1 MKWLRYFVLLLPLI
15 FSVSFSFS
23 ADECTERKDVS
34 CAAAGLHGL
43 HCVRCYTYENEGC
56 FKTPRE
62 ACEAHG
68 YDAVYSHVNLCA
80 YRGDN
85 NKVVSFGGHYSE
97 KYKVFGTPDPY
108 SCPDNDD
115 DDPCGNGKDPATCD
129 LNDDDDPCKINPAA
143 CVFDDDDPCGN
154 GKDPETCD
162 MEDPQPDDPE
172 PPKYDDDYKPDD
184 PPCQIM
190 VNGKC
195 YNANTGNPYDPDNP
209 ADPNNPSNPNSGN
222 KNRICSNGYCK
233 CFKKNE
239 NGILKEV
246 SCNDSNFYDASCSDP
261 YDPETCSDNWQEDM
275 FPEMEDMPDYN
286 PNSQYD
292 DATYNFDDLDTST
305 KLPDAKDIK
314 DKTQEVDLSS
324 WGVNDYF
331 NSSGQCPAPNTVSL
345 GMFGSFEVSYEYFC
359 SIARILR
366 TVVIAFAWLTGLLII
381 AKINK

>member
-15 FSVSFSFS
+15 FSISFSYANQCHYKKGCDRSSLS
-23 ADECTERKDVS
+23 ANQKCVPCIQYEGSGCYETRK
-34 CAAAGLHGL
+34 L
-43 HCVRCYTYENEGC
+43 
-56 FKTPRE
+56 
-62 ACEAHG
+62 ACEANG
-68 YDAVYSHVNLCA
+68 YSHFTSYMQSVRCVRSVPA
-80 YRGDN
+80 PVGYIH
-85 NKVVSFGGHYSE
+85 STISEYGG
-97 KYKVFGTPDPY
+97 VLTIIDGTIDKDIDLS
-108 SCPDNDD
+108 SCDDFVDDD

-129 LNDDDDPCKINPAA
+129 MDEPNPDPEPPYNL
-143 CVFDDDDPCGN
+143 DDPCGN
-154 GKDPETCD
+154 GKDPATCD
-162 MEDPQPDDPE
+162 DSTANDPPLTPDPHY
-172 PPKYDDDYKPDD
+172 YDDDYKPDN

-195 YNANTGNPYDPDNP
+195 VYD
-209 ADPNNPSNPNSGN
+209 DPNR
-222 KNRICSNGYCK
+222 KDKICSNGKCK
-233 CFKKNE
+233 CFKKDE

-246 SCNDSNFYDASCSDP
+246 SCNDSNFYDFYDASCSDP

-292 DATYNFDDLDTST
+292 DAAYNFDGLDTST
-305 KLPDAKDIK
+305 NLPDAKDIK

-345 GMFGSFEVSYEYFC
+345 GMFGSFELSYEYFC